1 MRKQIFGMV
10 FVLLFIFNSYSCGT
24 VNNTSYLSDTNP
36 NNIIKKVSLQELRN
50 SSELCVYIATDEIYK
65 PQRKETKVY
74 TEVETVP
81 ISEWQLEHLE
91 DNITIIEDDI
101 SYIEPDRVYIVFLSK
116 AENDDEYYLSGGKS
130 GIFTLDYGKVK
141 PLDYKMKK
149 EVKTQWDNKYEN
161 FEVWFSENYEDP
173 ALTTEATDNLPEN
186 SAISSDIS

>member
-10 FVLLFIFNSYSCGT
+10 FVLLFIFNRYSCGT

-74 TEVETVP
+74 TKVETIP

-101 SYIEPDRVYIVFLSK
+101 SYIEPERVYIVFLSK
-116 AENDDEYYLSGGKS
+116 SENGDDYYLSCGKS
-130 GIFTLDYGKVK
+130 SIFILDYGKIK
-141 PLDYKMKK
+141 PLDYKMKN
-149 EVKTQWDNKYEN
+149 EVKTHWNNDINT
-161 FEVWFSENYEDP
+161 FEEWFSENYEDP
-173 ALTTEATDNLPEN
+173 ALTTETIDNLPES

>member
-74 TEVETVP
+74 TKVETIP

-101 SYIEPDRVYIVFLSK
+101 SYIEPERVYIVFLSK
-116 AENDDEYYLSGGKS
+116 SENGDDYYLSCGKS
-130 GIFTLDYGKVK
+130 SIFILDYGKIK
-141 PLDYKMKK
+141 PLDYKMKN
-149 EVKTQWDNKYEN
+149 EVKTHWNNDINT
-161 FEVWFSENYEDP
+161 FEEWFSENYEDP
-173 ALTTEATDNLPEN
+173 ALTTETTDNLPEN
-186 SAISSDIS
+186 SAFSSEIS